1 MMMFGSLLIAGS
13 KLPRTALCFWASAVA
28 LAIFTAFRA
37 WLFFERRSE
46 LADLSLLDCLK
57 LFWIGFRLDALIV
70 SRGLL
75 ILILLLLLAPESW
88 LSALRPAL
96 LGYAGV
102 FFLFAFFAETAGIY
116 YFRYYDFR
124 PNYLVLEHGAD
135 REVIR
140 TVMKEYPVVRI
151 LLISVVGA
159 AACLLLVGRF
169 APLAATSAAGPWDR
183 AAAVL
188 ILLLAGFASRGTL
201 DHRALNPSAAA
212 VTTNRVANEIAAS
225 GVFNVLYEWAQ
236 QKKKQYG
243 NLKSMLPLV
252 PLSEATT
259 RARSHLGSQGRLT
272 DDSPN
277 PLVRV
282 VGGQTRPTHLNV
294 VLVVMESFTGRLV
307 GTLGG
312 SPALTPELDKL
323 AAEGV
328 LFEKCYATGERTI
341 QGLEAAVASFPPLP
355 GVSVVRRPQARQGFF
370 TLATLL
376 KERDYETLFLYGG
389 QGIFDHM
396 RAFFIANGFDRF
408 IEEKDFDHV
417 DFRSPWGVSDE
428 DLFRRADQE
437 FRSLAG
443 RGKPFFATMLTVSL
457 HSPWE
462 YPPGRIEPLPTT
474 TPIPPGFKYEELNNF
489 LYADYALGRF
499 MEAARAAPYFDDTL
513 FVFVGDHGV
522 HLRGNKLI
530 PVDEFRVPAL
540 FLAPKHLPPQ
550 RIARVTSQIDI
561 PPTIMSILGGA
572 YRSAFFGLDVLEHQ
586 ADDGLAIMIYNKKRY
601 GFISGPRLTIIN
613 ETGKES
619 AFERDGQGAWAP
631 ASLTDSSRDYSQN
644 GVALLQLAEHLLKNG
659 CYTTVPLGGTSK
671 HGD

>member
-1 MMMFGSLLIAGS
+1 MFDSLMTAGS
-13 KLPRTALCFWASAVA
+13 NLPRTALCFWALAAA

-46 LADLSLLDCLK
+46 LADLSPAECLK

-88 LSALRPAL
+88 LSALRPVL
-96 LGYAGV
+96 LAYAGI
-102 FFLFAFFAETAGIY
+102 FFLFACFAETAGVY

-140 TVMKEYPVVRI
+140 TVMKEYPVARI

-243 NLKSMLPLV
+243 NLKSMLPLP
-252 PLSEATT
+252 PLPEAAS

-277 PLVRV
+277 PVVRV
-282 VGGQTRPTHLNV
+282 IDGKQRAEFLNV
-294 VLVVMESFTGRLV
+294 VLVVMESFTSRLV

-323 AAEGV
+323 AAAGV
-328 LFEKCYATGERTI
+328 LFENCYATGERTI

-408 IEEKDFDHV
+408 IEEKDFDNV

-462 YPPGRIEPLPTT
+462 YPPGRIEPLPATIS
-474 TPIPPGFKYEELNNF
+474 IPLGFKYEELNNF
-489 LYADYALGRF
+489 LYADYALGKF

-522 HLRGNKLI
+522 HLRGSKLI
-530 PVDEFRVPAL
+530 PVDEFCVPAL

-561 PPTIMSILGGA
+561 PPTIMTILGGA
-572 YRSAFFGLDVLEHQ
+572 YRSPFFGLDVLNHQ
-586 ADDGLAIMIYNKKRY
+586 KDDGLAIMSYNKKRY

-613 ETGKES
+613 EKGGEA

-631 ASLTDSSRDYSQN
+631 APVTDSARVYSQN

-659 CYTTVPLGGTSK
+659 HYTTARQATAPNAKQKS
-671 HGD
+671 

>member
-1 MMMFGSLLIAGS
+1 MMMFSSLLIAGS
-13 KLPRTALCFWASAVA
+13 NLPRTTLCFWASATA
-28 LAIFTAFRA
+28 LAIFTGFRA

-46 LADLSLLDCLK
+46 LSDLSPADCLK
-57 LFWIGFRLDALIV
+57 IFWIGFRLDALIV

-75 ILILLLLLAPESW
+75 ILILLLLLTPESR
-88 LSALRPAL
+88 LAALRPAL
-96 LGYAGV
+96 LAYTGT
-102 FFLFAFFAETAGIY
+102 FFVFAFFAETAGVY

-140 TVMKEYPVVRI
+140 TVMKEYPVARI
-151 LLISVVGA
+151 LLIGVIGA
-159 AACLLLVGRF
+159 AACLLLVARL
-169 APLAATSAAGPWDR
+169 APVAAPSAADSWDR
-183 AAAVL
+183 ATAL
-188 ILLLAGFASRGTL
+188 FILFLAGFASRGTL

-243 NLKSMLPLV
+243 NLKSMLPLT

-259 RARSHLGSQGRLT
+259 RARSHLGAQGRLT
-272 DDSPN
+272 DDLSN
-277 PLVRV
+277 PLVRAID
-282 VGGQTRPTHLNV
+282 GKQRAQPLNV
-294 VLVVMESFTGRLV
+294 VLVVMESFTSRLV

-312 SPALTPELDKL
+312 LPALTPELDKL

-328 LFEKCYATGERTI
+328 LFENCYATGERTV

-355 GVSVVRRPQARQGFF
+355 GVSVVRRPEARRGFF

-417 DFRSPWGVSDE
+417 VFRSPWGVSDE
-428 DLFRRADQE
+428 DLFRRADRE

-474 TPIPPGFKYEELNNF
+474 TPVPSGFKYEELNNF

-522 HLRGNKLI
+522 HLRGNRLI

-540 FLAPKHLPPQ
+540 FFAPKHLPPQ

-561 PPTIMSILGGA
+561 PPTIMNILGGA
-572 YRSAFFGLDVLEHQ
+572 YRSPFFGLDVLNHQ
-586 ADDGLAIMIYNKKRY
+586 KDDGLAIMIYNKKRY
-601 GFISGPRLTIIN
+601 GFISGPRLTIID
-613 ETGKES
+613 EKGGES

-631 ASLTDSSRDYSQN
+631 SPVTDSARDYSQN
-644 GVALLQLAEHLLKNG
+644 GVALLQLAEHLLKNSH
-659 CYTTVPLGGTSK
+659 YTAARHTT
-671 HGD
+671 